1 MAGEIQ
7 VVYGTSKTLEANG
20 ASIANNN
27 KGIADDATYSVA
39 ADGGNFPDA
48 EFVVSFAFGTAPT
61 ENTTLVLLAQPLDVD
76 GTADTDAPEDGVVTF
91 KAVPIGSF
99 VVNNSTATQYARLVA
114 FDLPPLANYY
124 LWNNA
129 TGQAVSA
136 GWTLKVRPRTYKP
149 AA

>member
-1 MAGEIQ
+1 MAGEIL

-39 ADGGNFPDA
+39 SDGGGYPDA
-48 EFVVSFAFGTAPT
+48 EFVASFAFGTAPT

-76 GTADTDAPEDGVVTF
+76 GTPDTDAPEDGAATF

-99 VVNNSTATQYARLVA
+99 VVNNSTTTQYARLVA
-114 FDLPPLANYY
+114 YDLPPLANYY

>member
-27 KGIADDATYSVA
+27 KGVADDATYSVA
-39 ADGGNFPDA
+39 TDGGGYPDA
-48 EFVVSFAFGTAPT
+48 EFVASFAFGTAPT

-76 GTADTDAPEDGVVTF
+76 GTGDAEPPEDGAATF
-91 KAVPIGSF
+91 KGLFVGSF
-99 VVNNSTATQYARLVA
+99 VVNNVASAQFARLVA
-114 FDLPPLANYY
+114 FDLPPLASYY

-129 TGQAVSA
+129 TGQTVSS
-136 GWTLKVRPRTYKP
+136 GWSLKIRPRTYKP